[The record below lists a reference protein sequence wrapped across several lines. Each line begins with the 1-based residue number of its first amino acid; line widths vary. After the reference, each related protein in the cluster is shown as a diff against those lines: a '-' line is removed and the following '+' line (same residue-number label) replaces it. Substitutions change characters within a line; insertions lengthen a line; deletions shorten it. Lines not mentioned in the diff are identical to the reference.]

1 MRFRDHRPRVG
12 IQPVNTA
19 HRLTADALAADLG
32 TRRIGRRI
40 FVFDE
45 LPSTNTHA
53 LETLAADPANAHA
66 ELDADGAVIF
76 AEHQTAGRGR
86 LGRRWHSPRGASL
99 MFTVLLLESVRNHPA
114 PAKRQANHT
123 GSSTFLDS
131 AATDSS
137 AGNTQSRHSP
147 FAIRH
152 SSPDTL
158 NSQFSI
164 LNSSLLPLAV
174 AVALA
179 EAVHISTG
187 VECLLRWPNDLY
199 VGPRKLAGILIES
212 RSVAPGRLAVAVG
225 IGVNCLQHAEHF
237 PPELRDR
244 ATSLDLECHR
254 PIDRIAVARA
264 ALQRLDA
271 LLREPGTMD
280 DKRILGQWKARSA
293 DLGQRVTLVEAGH
306 AYSGSIL
313 DVDPVDGL
321 LLQLDTGARRAFHP
335 ATTSRI

>member
-1 MRFRDHRPRVG
+1 
-12 IQPVNTA
+12 VNAA
-19 HRLTADALAADLG
+19 HRLTADDLAAELG
-32 TRRIGRRI
+32 TRRIGRRVV
-40 FVFDE
+40 VFDE

-53 LETLAADPANAHA
+53 LETLAADPV
-66 ELDADGAVIF
+66 DADGYCGGDGAVVF

-99 MFTVLLLESVRNHPA
+99 MFTVLLLESDGNSTA
-114 PAKRQANHT
+114 LAKRQANIT
-123 GSSTFLDS
+123 DSSSFHDS
-131 AATDSS
+131 TATDSPATDS
-137 AGNTQSRHSP
+137 QIRQSP

-152 SSPDTL
+152 SHSDIL
-158 NSQFSI
+158 NSQLAI
-164 LNSSLLPLAV
+164 RNSSLLPLVV

-179 EAVHISTG
+179 DAVHISTG

-212 RSVAPGRLAVAVG
+212 RSVAPGRLAVAIG

-244 ATSLDLECHR
+244 ATSLDLECRR
-254 PIDRIAVARA
+254 PIDRVAVARA
-264 ALQRLDA
+264 AMQRLDA
-271 LLREPGTMD
+271 LLGEPGTID
-280 DKRILGQWKARSA
+280 DNRIIAQWKARSA

-306 AYSGSIL
+306 AFSGSIL
-313 DVDPVDGL
+313 EVDPIDGL